1 MKYKVSR
8 NRTIVY
14 ICICRLTFM
23 PSPSIVWWYRIEE
36 ETMRRTAVLSVAVM
50 IVAALVLAGCG
61 PQEEDTIKI
70 GVAGAHSGDLASYG
84 LPTVNAAQ
92 LVVNEINENGG
103 IDGRMVELIIEDDQ
117 CAPEVA
123 ANTAAKLVSDGV
135 VAVIGHICSGATN
148 TALPIYQEEGIVTI
162 SPSATNPTLTEYEI
176 FFRTIAPDDAQ
187 SALQVDYVVDELGVS
202 RVAVLHDRGDYGQ
215 GLADFAVEYLEAEDI
230 EIVLYDGVT
239 VGAVDYSAII
249 NRIAAEEAEIV
260 IWGGY
265 HPEAS
270 KLVDQM
276 RSRGMD
282 IMFIGGDGIMDETFI
297 NVAGEAAEGVYAT
310 SAKSTEGNTLAA
322 EYVARHVEEYGSE
335 PGPFFQEGVSATIA
349 LLNAIDAA
357 DSTESDAIMAALKT
371 EYVDT
376 PVGNISF
383 DDAGD
388 AIGVGFAVYQVQ
400 NQEYVEVSN

>member
-1 MKYKVSR
+1 M
-8 NRTIVY
+8 
-14 ICICRLTFM
+14 RL
-23 PSPSIVWWYRIEE
+23 R
-36 ETMRRTAVLSVAVM
+36 SV
-50 IVAALVLAGCG
+50 ILLAAGLVLVAGPAIAG
-61 PQEEDTIKI
+61 GQGETDTIKI

-84 LPTVNAAQ
+84 LPSVNAAE
-92 LVVNEINENGG
+92 LVVEEINANGG
-103 IDGRMVELIIEDDQ
+103 INGRLVQLVIEDDQ

-148 TALPIYQEEGIVTI
+148 TALPIYLAEGIVTI
-162 SPSATNPTLTEYEI
+162 SPSATNPGLAEFDN

-187 SALQVDYVVDELGVS
+187 SALQVAFVIEELGLS
-202 RVAVLHDRGDYGQ
+202 RVAVLHDRGDYGK
-215 GLADFAVEYLEAEDI
+215 GLADFAMEYLGDAGSVDV
-230 EIVLYDGVT
+230 VLYDGVT

-249 NRIAAEEAEIV
+249 NRIAAERAEIV

-276 RSRGMD
+276 RNRGLE
-282 IMFIGGDGIMDETFI
+282 ILFIGGDGIMDATFI
-297 NVAGEAAEGVYAT
+297 NVAGQAAEGVYAT
-310 SAKSTEGNTLAA
+310 SAKSTAGNTLAQD
-322 EYVARHVEEYGSE
+322 YVAKHVAKYGTE
-335 PGPFFQEGVSATIA
+335 PGPFFQEGVSAAIA

-357 DSTESDAIMAALKT
+357 GSTEYEAIMAALRS

-383 DDAGD
+383 DANGN

-400 NQEYVEVSN
+400 NLQYVQVGE